1 PTILVPSPN
10 VAEDHQ
16 TKNVMALVDKN
27 ATVLVKDKD
36 AIETLAD
43 EAIAL
48 LNDDEKKKELGENIK
63 QLAKPNAAD
72 EIVEIILEEM
82 KIKIV

>member
-16 TKNVMALVDKN
+16 TKNVIALVDKN

-36 AIETLAD
+36 AVKTLAD

-48 LNDDEKKKELGENIK
+48 LNDDEKQKGLGENIK
-63 QLAKPNAAD
+63 QFAKPNAAD
-72 EIVEIILEEM
+72 EIAEIILKEM
-82 KIKIV
+82 GLK